1 MPHRHT
7 RNFCIIAHVDH
18 GKTTLS
24 DRLLEFTH
32 TIEQRVMTDQHLDFK
47 QQFRAVAQTN
57 DHDMCAF
64 ERQGQVTQGGNC
76 VQCQACLT
84 QLGTLLIIKRAE
96 RIQPD
101 SLQYV

>member
-1 MPHRHT
+1 MAHRVH
-7 RNFCIIAHVDH
+7 RDFHAASFNAAD
-18 GKTTLS
+18 
-24 DRLLEFTH
+24 DRH
-32 TIEQRVMTDQHLDFK
+32 IESELTDQHLDFT

-57 DHDMCAF
+57 DHDMCAS